1 MDGLT
6 MRSDGE
12 MGLIGSRRP
21 LRVLGIG
28 GSMRLGS
35 KSLGALESALA
46 LAREAG
52 AETTLASVRD
62 LALPVYDPSIGLD
75 GQPESLRRLV
85 DQVRA
90 ADAYVLASPTYHGT
104 VSGAVKNVLDALN
117 VLGRDMPRY
126 LAGKPVGLVALGGP
140 SAMNTLNALGHAT
153 RGMNGLT
160 TTTVVTVPA
169 SAVDEDTGTV
179 TDDAVQ
185 GRLALMI
192 EELMLLGTA
201 LRERTAVAALAGT
214 R

>member
-1 MDGLT
+1 MGGLVIGSDDGMGLT
-6 MRSDGE
+6 GA
-12 MGLIGSRRP
+12 RRP

-62 LALPVYDPSIGLD
+62 LALPVYDPTIGLD
-75 GQPESLRRLV
+75 GQPESLRWLV

-117 VLGRDMPRY
+117 VLARDTPRY
-126 LAGKPVGLVALGGP
+126 LGGKPVGLVALGGP

-169 SAVDEDTGTV
+169 SAVDEDTGTL
-179 TDDAVQ
+179 TDDAVRD
-185 GRLALMI
+185 RLTLMI
-192 EELMLLGTA
+192 DDLLLLGMA